1 MASENFKRY
10 KSNSANAE
18 YAKSGIVY
26 GSLAYDLNTLP
37 KRKQEEQV
45 WEKEQVRTKTYKS
58 AKPQKQGISLFGVV
72 GFGAFV
78 VMMMLVLLASIQLTQ
93 IVDENSSLEHR
104 IQELS
109 DQEARLKIEYESTF
123 NLTEIE
129 EYATKKLG
137 MVRKSSDNVVLLE
150 TANVDRAVIIE
161 PKSSNNEGF
170 FIGLKDFLSSL
181 LEYF

>member
-1 MASENFKRY
+1 MASENFKVYR
-10 KSNSANAE
+10 NNRDNAE
-18 YAKSGIVY
+18 YANSGIVY
-26 GSLAYDLNTLP
+26 GSVAYDLNTLP

-45 WEKEQVRTKTYKS
+45 WEKEQVRTRTYKS
-58 AKPQKQGISLFGVV
+58 AKPQKQGISLFSIV

-78 VMMMLVLLASIQLTQ
+78 VMMLFVLLANAQLTQ
-93 IVDENSSLEHR
+93 IIDQTADLESK
-104 IQELS
+104 IQQLS

-137 MVRKSSDNVVLLE
+137 MVRQSSDNVVLLE

-161 PKSSNNEGF
+161 PDNVNNESF
-170 FIGLKDFLSSL
+170 FTGLKNFLSSL